1 MMNYTQQGIELA
13 QLSTPAL
20 LGVIVIVLAYIVIN
34 LYKKINHENQEKIK
48 ELILLSK
55 ETNKLISEQIN
66 TSKVSSEILV
76 KFIESHCQKTH
87 EKLLEIEDDIKDV
100 NIKLSHIS
108 HIRNNELSKIYK
120 GNNNA

>member
-1 MMNYTQQGIELA
+1 MNYTQQGIELA

-20 LGVIVIVLAYIVIN
+20 LGVIVIVLTYIVIN
-34 LYKKINHENQEKIK
+34 LYKKINHENQEKVK

-66 TSKVSSEILV
+66 TSKASSEILV

-87 EKLLEIEDDIKDV
+87 EKLLEIEDDIKDM

>member
-1 MMNYTQQGIELA
+1 MNYAQQGIELA

-34 LYKKINHENQEKIK
+34 LYKKINHENQEKVK

-66 TSKVSSEILV
+66 TSKASSEILV

-87 EKLLEIEDDIKDV
+87 EKLLEIEDDIKDM

>member
-1 MMNYTQQGIELA
+1 MMNYAQQGIELA

-34 LYKKINHENQEKIK
+34 LYKKINHENQEKVK

-66 TSKVSSEILV
+66 TSKASSEILV

-87 EKLLEIEDDIKDV
+87 EKLLEIEDDIKDM

>member
-1 MMNYTQQGIELA
+1 MNYTQQGIELA

>member
-20 LGVIVIVLAYIVIN
+20 LGVIVIVLTYIVIN
-34 LYKKINHENQEKIK
+34 LYKKINHENQEKVK

-66 TSKVSSEILV
+66 TSKASSEILV

-87 EKLLEIEDDIKDV
+87 EKLLEIEDDIKDM

>member
-34 LYKKINHENQEKIK
+34 LYKKINHENQEKVK

-66 TSKVSSEILV
+66 TSKASSEILV

-87 EKLLEIEDDIKDV
+87 EKLLEIEDDIKDM

>member
-34 LYKKINHENQEKIK
+34 LYKKINHENQEKVK
-48 ELILLSK
+48 ELILSSK

-66 TSKVSSEILV
+66 TSKASSEILV

-87 EKLLEIEDDIKDV
+87 EKLLEIEDDIKDM

>member
-1 MMNYTQQGIELA
+1 MNYTQQGIELA

-34 LYKKINHENQEKIK
+34 LYKKINHENQEKVK
-48 ELILLSK
+48 ELILSSK

-66 TSKVSSEILV
+66 TSKASSEILV

-87 EKLLEIEDDIKDV
+87 EKLLEIEDDIKDM